1 MKNLDPLFVKAIRE
15 KIEKEK
21 EKKILEKREE
31 ILGMIAE
38 QLDVL
43 TNGYQTPILVALEAR
58 NVLSYDDLWGF
69 WSRSGAFAYHYD
81 VDTNGDFVRYI
92 AIFNRRTSTG
102 FVHIDLLTDDGINA
116 FHKLIKKF

>member
-1 MKNLDPLFVKAIRE
+1 M
-15 KIEKEK
+15 
-21 EKKILEKREE
+21 EKREE

-116 FHKLIKKF
+116 FHKLIKKFWYPWRFKMGQINILFLSYK